1 MSTYDPLSRI
11 TYHDY
16 LEAKSFVRDITSEVS
31 SQGRALVASQQQLV
45 RNGISIRET
54 LKNEVGGAIEVLSQ
68 TANETVSAIR
78 ELEATFRWEFAELL
92 AVTGRMAGTL
102 EELLHVSKAPEQNWA
117 SEQYEIAQDCVR
129 RQLFDDALEATQ
141 RAINGFSSHTGYKLD
156 YRFHFLLGTIRLGS
170 IRNSSDAILNHPAAE
185 RAFLDAAKYARAD
198 YPAEAARA
206 FVAAGYAAYCQ
217 NNVANARRWTTEA
230 IALNPKL
237 AEAHF
242 QQGKLNAHS
251 GDGPGAVADLRTA
264 ILLAPLYA
272 IRALDDGDY
281 QKYAGPVTA
290 LLTEL
295 RDQARDAVQSGLASA
310 ERQYAQLKG
319 AYFAD
324 YSFARDFNGNSAEQ
338 SLNEA
343 SEAFLRA
350 GYIDYL
356 ECAQWLK
363 DAIPKLNSVR
373 REFLQR
379 IENSLSSR
387 LRALQLKLSEARSA
401 KLPDD
406 MKAIRKWGSVGIP
419 VVAIFIGYQAGTV
432 SGYVAVALLLF
443 FIVIAPIL
451 FWLSMTFGPR
461 IQKWPESNTTR
472 LEIGRLERLRRD
484 FPVFRNTLTSQPALL
499 AR

>member
-16 LEAKSFVRDITSEVS
+16 LQAKSLVRDITSEVS
-31 SQGRALVASQQQLV
+31 SQGRALVASQQQLE

-92 AVTGRMAGTL
+92 AVTGRMADTL
-102 EELLHVSKAPEQNWA
+102 EELLRVSKTPAQNWA
-117 SEQYEIAQDCVR
+117 SEQYEIARDAVR

-141 RAINGFSSHTGYKLD
+141 RAINGFSTHTGYKLD

-170 IRNSSDAILNHPAAE
+170 IHNSSDTVLNHPDAE
-185 RAFLDAAKYARAD
+185 RAFLEAAKYARAD

-206 FVAAGYAAYCQ
+206 FVAGGYAAYCQ
-217 NNVANARRWTTEA
+217 GNLADAHRWTTAA

-251 GDGPGAVADLRTA
+251 GDGPAALAELRTA

-281 QKYAGPVTA
+281 QKHAGAVTA

-295 RDQARDAVQSGLASA
+295 RDQARDAVESGLAGA
-310 ERQYAQLKG
+310 ERQYAQLK
-319 AYFAD
+319 AASFAEH
-324 YSFARDFNGNSAEQ
+324 SFARDFNGNNAEESLSKASQAFQ
-338 SLNEA
+338 S
-343 SEAFLRA
+343 A
-350 GYIDYL
+350 GYMDYL
-356 ECAQWLK
+356 ECAHWLK
-363 DAIPKLNSVR
+363 DAMPKLNSVR
-373 REFLQR
+373 QQFLQR
-379 IENSLSSR
+379 IEDSISSS
-387 LRALQLKLSEARSA
+387 LRAAQSELSQARSA

-406 MKAIRKWGSVGIP
+406 MRTLRKWGSIGS
-419 VVAIFIGYQAGTV
+419 VVMAFVINTGPLALVFLFLVPLGLWIGL
-432 SGYVAVALLLF
+432 GYSHYATKQYNAAAAQL
-443 FIVIAPIL
+443 
-451 FWLSMTFGPR
+451 R
-461 IQKWPESNTTR
+461 ID
-472 LEIGRLERLRRD
+472 RLERLQRE
-484 FPVFRNTLTSQPALL
+484 FPAFRSSLTSPPALP